1 MKYNVGDLFVDP
13 VSKNGYIL
21 SYIFKI
27 DHELHID
34 YYWMRYINTD
44 YKDTHWIAEEL
55 DHWIKSDIIYYP
67 VKA

>member
-27 DHELHID
+27 EHELHID

-67 VKA
+67 VKT